1 MRSQINKI
9 NFFLNQHNFFDLIFL
24 FFLTIIIFNFGDI
37 FKRDIIGFLLGFY
50 LLIYYYL
57 NQKLFYNLNH
67 IIYILIF
74 LSYLVINQLY
84 QTYITPSN
92 ENYLNIKDHI
102 VLIFDLLLFSFL
114 ILYKKNWEY
123 FFKKLFLVICFFLV
137 LIIIQNYILLDKFIV
152 TNNIFFNYQNYSHNW
167 ASKNFLAIILNI
179 LLMFLILNFSKNSFF
194 YLCFVII
201 SVSIFLTLSRAG
213 YYIYLF
219 NLIYFII
226 FLKKNILRMIFIGIF
241 FLLSSVFWNEDAA
254 NFYIDKKFDI
264 SYLANKD
271 NLDKLTPRN
280 EINIFTKSWFSEDS
294 SSVRVSYFF
303 LTLENLK
310 ENFFIG
316 NGLGSFKNENKLLNE
331 DKSVKRFPDPHS
343 TWLALLYEIG
353 FIGFILYLFLILKN
367 KYYILKKKS
376 FSQIYYLCYFL
387 LIIVS
392 CSLFINILFTPIVW
406 FLYSMRLDLNNE
418 YKNN

>member
-9 NFFLNQHNFFDLIFL
+9 NFFLNQHNFFDLIFI

-50 LLIYYYL
+50 LLIYYFL
-57 NQKLFYNLNH
+57 NQKLFYNLSY

-92 ENYLNIKDHI
+92 ENYLNIRDHI

-114 ILYKKNWEY
+114 ILYKKNWLY

-137 LIIIQNYILLDKFIV
+137 LIIIQNYVLLDKFIV
-152 TNNIFFNYQNYSHNW
+152 TNDIFFNYQNYTHNW

-179 LLMFLILNFSKNSFF
+179 LLIFLILNFSKNSFF

-201 SVSIFLTLSRAG
+201 SVSIILTLSRAG
-213 YYIYLF
+213 YYIYF
-219 NLIYFII
+219 INLIYFII
-226 FLKKNILRMIFIGIF
+226 FLKMNILRMAFIGLF

-254 NFYIDKKFDI
+254 NFYINKKYDI

-271 NLDKLTPRN
+271 NLDNLTPRN
-280 EINIFTKSWFSEDS
+280 EINMFSKSWFSGDS

-303 LTLENLK
+303 LTLDNLK

-316 NGLGSFKNENKLLNE
+316 NGLGSFKNENKLLNK

-353 FIGFILYLFLILKN
+353 VIGFILYLFLILKN
-367 KYYILKKKS
+367 KYYILKKKN
-376 FSQIYYLCYFL
+376 FSEIYKLFYFL
-387 LIIVS
+387 LIIIS
-392 CSLFINILFTPIVW
+392 CSFFINILFAPMVW
-406 FLYSMRLDLNNE
+406 FLYSMKLNLNNE
-418 YKNN
+418 HKNN